1 MEDNINDALGLTEK
15 PKKKFK
21 IFDEEPASD
30 DNSGNDNAATKNQPG
45 DNSAESI
52 LMFCSYVILI
62 LGILGSITM
71 GVKIGSGYDGDTGLG
86 WGYFLVGTLSSIL
99 GWAFLMVIANISL
112 NIRQIKHN
120 LNSK

>member
-21 IFDEEPASD
+21 IFDEEPTSD
-30 DNSGNDNAATKNQPG
+30 DNSGDDTATTKNQLG

-52 LMFCSYVILI
+52 LMSCSYVILI

-71 GVKIGSGYDGDTGLG
+71 GVGCDGDTGLG